1 MSRRDCLQAARL
13 FRAELLA
20 VLVAALLSACGGGQD
35 SPSDAAA
42 MPPLQQTLLE
52 NQACSPQAILEGMA
66 QPIGQDCVRS
76 LPLLRTQARPRAL
89 AVTTA
94 SASAAVSASSLTP
107 DMLMDWAERQYP
119 ELFAPAASPT
129 QSASPYLYR
138 HYASTG
144 NYLAVAGTEIY
155 VLGPVSGGQLSRVG
169 TLADF
174 SCVVANIGCAV
185 PGAPSIV
192 QITPGDRSASIQ
204 FGAPGSAGSSPVIQ
218 YSASCASGTEPTITA
233 LGNSSPITVSG
244 LTNSKKYSC
253 VVTASNKHGT
263 GAPSASAS
271 VIPVPPLPSY
281 KATTI
286 KLVSDAGDYIGAGK
300 IYEYNKSNSN
310 ITVEASGKS
319 LAIRVAGDENWSAGF
334 ELPATQKTWTPGTYD
349 GANGGLSWTG
359 EGRACGSTKGS
370 ITVTAASYT
379 DGALD
384 SISLSF
390 VQNCDGRSAALR
402 GTIVWGANDPTQPA
416 GAVTPVPA
424 SLWKAAAS
432 ATPASGGYV
441 YLQSDAGDYIGAG
454 KTYLYTGSP
463 APQVSG
469 DSSKLSIAVGGWNGT
484 FVPMQNTAL
493 QAGYYPDLI
502 RYPFHNP
509 AKGGLS
515 WDGNGRGCNKLSGW
529 FAIDDIAYADKQLQR
544 ITLRFTQ
551 YCDGKSSPLRGQIV
565 WSRP

>member
-174 SCVVANIGCAV
+174 SCVVATFALERRARGLQVGIVGPVDDKTSATYTFLYQGDFDARIVMAV
-185 PGAPSIV
+185 DVAPAFLPLRRPIAPPEGGAR
-192 QITPGDRSASIQ
+192 QRD
-204 FGAPGSAGSSPVIQ
+204 F
-218 YSASCASGTEPTITA
+218 EA
-233 LGNSSPITVSG
+233 LG
-244 LTNSKKYSC
+244 
-253 VVTASNKHGT
+253 
-263 GAPSASAS
+263 
-271 VIPVPPLPSY
+271 
-281 KATTI
+281 
-286 KLVSDAGDYIGAGK
+286 
-300 IYEYNKSNSN
+300 
-310 ITVEASGKS
+310 EAR
-319 LAIRVAGDENWSAGF
+319 LAR
-334 ELPATQKTWTPGTYD
+334 
-349 GANGGLSWTG
+349 
-359 EGRACGSTKGS
+359 
-370 ITVTAASYT
+370 
-379 DGALD
+379 
-384 SISLSF
+384 
-390 VQNCDGRSAALR
+390 
-402 GTIVWGANDPTQPA
+402 
-416 GAVTPVPA
+416 PVPA
-424 SLWKAAAS
+424 R
-432 ATPASGGYV
+432 
-441 YLQSDAGDYIGAG
+441 
-454 KTYLYTGSP
+454 
-463 APQVSG
+463 
-469 DSSKLSIAVGGWNGT
+469 N
-484 FVPMQNTAL
+484 
-493 QAGYYPDLI
+493 
-502 RYPFHNP
+502 
-509 AKGGLS
+509 
-515 WDGNGRGCNKLSGW
+515 DGE
-529 FAIDDIAYADKQLQR
+529 
-544 ITLRFTQ
+544 
-551 YCDGKSSPLRGQIV
+551 
-565 WSRP
+565 